1 MLLKSTIHE
10 VYFAQK
16 EYLKN
21 CDIGLER
28 ELLKDIRLDTDFVII
43 ITGIRRSGK
52 STFLKQIISNKIQNA
67 CFLNFEDPR
76 LAAFEIDD
84 FAKLDEI
91 FSDEPDDSYYIFDE
105 IQNIPQWEKFVRS
118 KQDYG
123 KRIIITGSN
132 ASLLSRELGTRLTG
146 RHLDYELFPF
156 SYREFLSMDNSG
168 KSIESFTSYLE
179 KGGFPEYLKFGEQ
192 DILYRLTD
200 DIIYRDIAIRYGIKN
215 HKLLKQL
222 LIYLI
227 TNSGKLFSYN
237 KLKALFSTGSSNTI
251 IDYISFF
258 EDSYLLFTIPKFS
271 YSLKKQIYNPRKV
284 YSIDT
289 GLVNVVS
296 LSFTED
302 IGRKLENLVFV
313 YLRKKHSQIF
323 YFAEQ
328 NECDFLIMDNGKITM
343 AIQVCY
349 KLDQDNLDRELN
361 GLWEAMQ
368 TTNLTDGIIV
378 TFDQEDQ
385 FNKDNMKISVIQA
398 WRFIS

>member
-1 MLLKSTIHE
+1 
-10 VYFAQK
+10 
-16 EYLKN
+16 
-21 CDIGLER
+21 
-28 ELLKDIRLDTDFVII
+28 
-43 ITGIRRSGK
+43 
-52 STFLKQIISNKIQNA
+52 
-67 CFLNFEDPR
+67 
-76 LAAFEIDD
+76 
-84 FAKLDEI
+84 
-91 FSDEPDDSYYIFDE
+91 
-105 IQNIPQWEKFVRS
+105 
-118 KQDYG
+118 
-123 KRIIITGSN
+123 
-132 ASLLSRELGTRLTG
+132 
-146 RHLDYELFPF
+146 
-156 SYREFLSMDNSG
+156 MDNSG